1 MNNYNKTLSIIIP
14 TYNMESYLHKCLDS
28 LIVKDK
34 NMHLLE
40 VLVINDGSKDSSSQI
55 AHTYEE
61 RYPQSFRVIDKE
73 NGNYGSCINRGLKEA
88 TGKYI
93 KVLDADDSFD
103 KSSLNDFISFLDS
116 HDADLFITDFQ
127 QVHDDGEIVLQ
138 NKCPFPSN
146 QVLSLSDYYLTDYFK
161 YLQMHSVTYKRENLI
176 DIGYIQTEGISYTD
190 AQWVFLPISSVKTLL
205 YCPFMLYNYLIG
217 REGQTMAMDVFAKS
231 LPQLMRM
238 TVGRVKMYE
247 NYHLANS
254 MYHEYYIS
262 KLSETLK
269 YIYRYILVVD
279 NHLIDHLRQFDSEI
293 KNASI
298 SFYNY
303 SNDIV
308 LFDKVPFKLIKMWR
322 EMGKKEKL
330 PFMYSQLFKML
341 YAFSNKKH

>member
-1 MNNYNKTLSIIIP
+1 
-14 TYNMESYLHKCLDS
+14 MEKYLCKCLDS
-28 LIVKDK
+28 LIVKDE
-34 NMHLLE
+34 NMRRLE
-40 VLVINDGSKDSSSQI
+40 VLVVNDGSKDSSSQI

-61 RYPQSFRVIDKE
+61 KYPQSFRVIDKE
-73 NGNYGSCINRGLKEA
+73 NGNYGSCINRGLREA

-93 KVLDADDSFD
+93 KVLDADDFFD
-103 KSSLNDFISFLDS
+103 KSSLDDFIYFLES

-127 QVHDDGEIVLQ
+127 QVHDDGEIISQ

-146 QVLSLSDYYLTDYFK
+146 EELNLLDYYLSDYFK
-161 YLQMHSVTYKRENLI
+161 YLQMHSVTYKRDNLI
-176 DIGYIQTEGISYTD
+176 NIGYIQTEGISYTD
-190 AQWVFLPISSVKTLL
+190 AQWVFLPISDVKTLY

-217 REGQTMAMDVFAKS
+217 REGQTMATDVYAKS
-231 LPQLMRM
+231 IPQLMKM

-247 NYHLANS
+247 NYHLS
-254 MYHEYYIS
+254 DSKYRQYFIS

-279 NHLIDHLRQFDSEI
+279 NYLINDLRHFDSEI
-293 KNASI
+293 KNTSI

-322 EMGKKEKL
+322 DMGQKDTL